1 MIGSLL
7 YFVITVLIVK
17 SDAAWNQIWE
27 DDFNGTTL
35 DESKWT
41 YDQGC
46 DGEFS
51 ITHSIGGEAR
61 NFRVRRK

>member
-1 MIGSLL
+1 MK
-7 YFVITVLIVK
+7 YFFICIVLAVFSSRIEG
-17 SDAAWNQIWE
+17 AWHQVWE

-46 DGEFS
+46 DGGFS
-51 ITHSIGGEAR
+51 IRHSISGKAR
-61 NFRVRRK
+61 NFRMRRK